1 MRIIKKGNNN
11 KETMFICGCCGS
23 LFTATNAEL
32 TQATFDCPVCGSLVF
47 VKSGVP
53 YTGPESAERLY
64 AAYLA
69 NKDAVTE
76 AIALADEIGNI
87 AEAVKNGTLPPEA
100 VKVHANKVKKAP
112 TDTDA
117 KKDADGDKLT
127 ADKVFGLADA
137 AEKKTDA
144 SASPKNDKPAKT
156 EAKPVVKAKK
166 TSCPYRVYFGSV
178 ENINGKTVRKSGTIC
193 LNTGKEC
200 TKCNKK

>member
-23 LFTATNAEL
+23 LFTATNTEL

-76 AIALADEIGNI
+76 AVALADEIGNI
-87 AEAVKNGTLPPEA
+87 AKAVKDGTLPPEA
-100 VKVHANKVKKAP
+100 VKAHANKVKKAP
-112 TDTDA
+112 ADTDA

-127 ADKVFGLADA
+127 ADKVFGLAND
-137 AEKKTDA
+137 AEKKTGDN
-144 SASPKNDKPAKT
+144 KNADKADSKPA
-156 EAKPVVKAKK
+156 VKVKK
-166 TSCPYRVYFGSV
+166 TNSCPYRMYYNSV
-178 ENINGKTVRKSGTIC
+178 KVVNGKTTRKSGAVC
-193 LNTGKEC
+193 VNTGKEC
-200 TKCNKK
+200 TKCDKK